1 MEDVI
6 GRVIVVHFKLY
17 TVDHAVGLFVPSHNA
32 VTQWCCLTP
41 PYLTDASDILLQA
54 PEVLKAVVLVVVVA
68 AAVHITLA
76 VRPTSVFCCLP
87 VVALVLPPHSVAF
100 RHVAFTICV
109 KLTSSWKPPPWW
121 ISIETRQART
131 NFCPQHRT
139 FCCGVDE
146 DGPCWNV
153 ALMKRKW

>member
-1 MEDVI
+1 MQY
-6 GRVIVVHFKLY
+6 GH
-17 TVDHAVGLFVPSHNA
+17 TVGLFVPSHIA

-41 PYLTDASDILLQA
+41 PYFTDASDILLQA
-54 PEVLKAVVLVVVVA
+54 PEVLKAVVLVAVA
-68 AAVHITLA
+68 AAAVVHVTLE
-76 VRPTSVFCCLP
+76 VQPTAVFCCLP
-87 VVALVLPPHSVAF
+87 VVALVLSPHSVAF
-100 RHVAFTICV
+100 RHVVFTICV